1 MKVPSQPYTLY
12 TDYVHALNM
21 YEVPLNHDII
31 FKLSTTVDFYHNE
44 NQQLKQMYRMSNGQ
58 DKIHIQTLHMKEP

>member
-1 MKVPSQPYTLY
+1 
-12 TDYVHALNM
+12 M